1 MSAELEVEGQGCP
14 SEEDLLAHVS
24 GSGPHPRDQRLL
36 AHIDCCDG
44 CRVLVAEATRA
55 ISRTHDRISVPA
67 GVRTLDLGERVL
79 DRYAIRRFIARGGMG
94 EVYEALDVL
103 LDERVA
109 LKTLAST
116 ELDDDRAA
124 VRFSGEARLARR
136 VSHPNVCR
144 ILEFGVHVRPTLR
157 RGGWRTLEGPPAAGS
172 DEAIPFLTME
182 FLCGETLAQRIA
194 RRGLFAP
201 WDALPLLRQIIAGLQ
216 AIHGAGIVHR
226 DLKSDNVFLVADAQ
240 VPGGERAVVMD
251 FGLARAL
258 DGSVLTT
265 WPQGSARM
273 RGTLDCMA
281 PEQIEGAV
289 VGPAADIYAVGV
301 LLFELLTGRRPF
313 VKAPPAHRLLHPAPR
328 ASSAL
333 PSLPRAWDA
342 LIERCLA
349 QRPEDRFP
357 GLDALLDALPEAPH
371 PSAC

>member
-1 MSAELEVEGQGCP
+1 
-14 SEEDLLAHVS
+14 
-24 GSGPHPRDQRLL
+24 
-36 AHIDCCDG
+36 
-44 CRVLVAEATRA
+44 
-55 ISRTHDRISVPA
+55 
-67 GVRTLDLGERVL
+67 
-79 DRYAIRRFIARGGMG
+79 
-94 EVYEALDVL
+94 
-103 LDERVA
+103 
-109 LKTLAST
+109 
-116 ELDDDRAA
+116 
-124 VRFSGEARLARR
+124 
-136 VSHPNVCR
+136 
-144 ILEFGVHVRPTLR
+144 
-157 RGGWRTLEGPPAAGS
+157 
-172 DEAIPFLTME
+172 
-182 FLCGETLAQRIA
+182 
-194 RRGLFAP
+194 
-201 WDALPLLRQIIAGLQ
+201 
-216 AIHGAGIVHR
+216 
-226 DLKSDNVFLVADAQ
+226 
-240 VPGGERAVVMD
+240 VMD

-281 PEQIEGAV
+281 PEQIEGAA

-313 VKAPPAHRLLHPAPR
+313 VKVPPAHRLLHPAPR